1 MLFIL
6 FFLNSSITYA
16 NKVQLIDLE
25 NVTVSSTLFIDESGE
40 KTLIQIKNEN
50 FVDMDFT
57 AKITNKC
64 VFWVRL
70 DITTP
75 EEIQNNLAIIQV
87 LPSNIE
93 NIRLYMPD
101 DSFQQSGIAI
111 PQSQHTP
118 PKAYLSSFKIHINSK
133 KTRFYI
139 RIENTGVFLANFKL
153 YSQKA
158 FENELISNT
167 FLFGIFY
174 GLFLLILIINIFNYI
189 WTRDALYITYV
200 VFLISTW
207 LTSLSYNGYLSIL
220 LGDHASLSALLDQIL
235 ICFMMVSGPYFA
247 IYIFRI
253 DQLYPYIEKIIRT
266 INKILIPCIILVFTN
281 YYQDFIT
288 CLTIYFLAYGL
299 LFLFITIY
307 NFWRFPDYQM
317 MVLFFAYAIFFIFE
331 SITIIMF
338 LGIIPIS
345 DFSLESWQIGTLAHL
360 FLLHLTI
367 MAKFREQQYQA
378 NIHAKNARLAFQNAL
393 EERRQRTELH
403 QFITMLSHEIN
414 TPLAVIDS
422 TVQSLELLNE
432 DNNTDYSNR
441 YTRIRG
447 SVKRLH
453 LLFKESLA
461 RERIMSGMWDLRPQQ
476 WTVYE
481 LIEEVISYYGLTL
494 PPQFQTISFP
504 LTISK
509 QSGGTLKIIISS
521 HFPEKSVADLY
532 LLKIALSNLVDN
544 ACKYSY
550 PKSTVIIEVL
560 FEEKSSMYYIN
571 VISQG
576 DIMSSSELEQVFNKY
591 WRRSENRNVVGAG
604 LGLYLVRH
612 IAILHKGNADAINL
626 DNNKVCFSFYFP
638 LKSN

>member
-1 MLFIL
+1 
-6 FFLNSSITYA
+6 
-16 NKVQLIDLE
+16 
-25 NVTVSSTLFIDESGE
+25 
-40 KTLIQIKNEN
+40 
-50 FVDMDFT
+50 
-57 AKITNKC
+57 
-64 VFWVRL
+64 
-70 DITTP
+70 
-75 EEIQNNLAIIQV
+75 
-87 LPSNIE
+87 
-93 NIRLYMPD
+93 
-101 DSFQQSGIAI
+101 
-111 PQSQHTP
+111 
-118 PKAYLSSFKIHINSK
+118 
-133 KTRFYI
+133 
-139 RIENTGVFLANFKL
+139 
-153 YSQKA
+153 
-158 FENELISNT
+158 
-167 FLFGIFY
+167 
-174 GLFLLILIINIFNYI
+174 
-189 WTRDALYITYV
+189 
-200 VFLISTW
+200 
-207 LTSLSYNGYLSIL
+207 
-220 LGDHASLSALLDQIL
+220 
-235 ICFMMVSGPYFA
+235 MMVSGPYFA

>member
-1 MLFIL
+1 
-6 FFLNSSITYA
+6 
-16 NKVQLIDLE
+16 
-25 NVTVSSTLFIDESGE
+25 
-40 KTLIQIKNEN
+40 
-50 FVDMDFT
+50 
-57 AKITNKC
+57 
-64 VFWVRL
+64 
-70 DITTP
+70 
-75 EEIQNNLAIIQV
+75 
-87 LPSNIE
+87 
-93 NIRLYMPD
+93 
-101 DSFQQSGIAI
+101 
-111 PQSQHTP
+111 
-118 PKAYLSSFKIHINSK
+118 
-133 KTRFYI
+133 
-139 RIENTGVFLANFKL
+139 
-153 YSQKA
+153 
-158 FENELISNT
+158 
-167 FLFGIFY
+167 
-174 GLFLLILIINIFNYI
+174 
-189 WTRDALYITYV
+189 
-200 VFLISTW
+200 
-207 LTSLSYNGYLSIL
+207 
-220 LGDHASLSALLDQIL
+220 
-235 ICFMMVSGPYFA
+235 
-247 IYIFRI
+247 
-253 DQLYPYIEKIIRT
+253 
-266 INKILIPCIILVFTN
+266 
-281 YYQDFIT
+281 
-288 CLTIYFLAYGL
+288 
-299 LFLFITIY
+299 
-307 NFWRFPDYQM
+307 
-317 MVLFFAYAIFFIFE
+317 
-331 SITIIMF
+331 
-338 LGIIPIS
+338 
-345 DFSLESWQIGTLAHL
+345 
-360 FLLHLTI
+360 
-367 MAKFREQQYQA
+367 
-378 NIHAKNARLAFQNAL
+378 
-393 EERRQRTELH
+393 
-403 QFITMLSHEIN
+403 MLSHEIN